1 MFTVKNVYMLSENL
15 RLQIFRDIQQ
25 GTHWRLPSQ
34 YGQVSPGE
42 VGEREQESDSVP
54 ISVVHQAASIIV
66 TCSHAILVNS
76 NTKSIVD
83 QNCKESCIIK
93 NSSSNLCPKSCC
105 CSH

>member
-34 YGQVSPGE
+34 DGKVSPGE

-54 ISVVHQAASIIV
+54 ISIVHQAASIIV

-93 NSSSNLCPKSCC
+93 NSSSNLCP
-105 CSH
+105 